1 MKKMQC
7 EVCGSTSIKKVG
19 DTVFECQSC
28 GTQYSKEEVQK
39 LLVEI
44 TGTVKI
50 DHSEDIEN
58 TLKRAEQ
65 FEKEGDVRKAE
76 QYYEKVLDMEPE
88 NSKATEKIKGI
99 KKEKAKPQNM
109 YILERTISPES
120 AFDSFI
126 KGLMSLKNIAPDVYK
141 EISIISKSECYYPFA
156 VMYGTYS
163 GSYSG
168 TACFKKEVPVTV
180 EKIKEKYID
189 GQFRKVKV
197 QEIEYRTEIDKQPAS
212 GTYSAKC
219 REIYSLSSCLTDY
232 CSGICLGKLEKDFD
246 FISILEEYFD
256 DVYNNY
262 IDNIKKLDIDN
273 LNVDIPLA
281 DETIDEK
288 LLQRGTRLYKKVI
301 DGTCSSVARRC
312 VGGNYSENVT
322 YNWGTDYQETF
333 YLYLPIQVVEFAYKG
348 DIYLSVT
355 ALAEGCKKNNV
366 VYPYYN
372 TVDNVESEGNREV
385 YKASHKGTYG
395 FIAWLFAA
403 LFGGIGWFQGLTN
416 SPITGAC
423 NTIAIGCAI
432 LGALQTT
439 LGVIKLIQSN
449 KIKNEYLQKME
460 QLTQGKEN
468 ELKKEFKL
476 FFNSY
481 KGINSIEDC
490 CELVRKNSTFS
501 CKDEEISGRA
511 NNDYFDDDNECDE
524 DDEDYEDEE

>member
-1 MKKMQC
+1 MKRMQC

-50 DHSEDIEN
+50 DHTEDIEN

-65 FEKEGDVRKAE
+65 FEQEGDIHKAE

-88 NSKATEKIKGI
+88 NDKAAEKIKGI
-99 KKEKAKPQNM
+99 KREKAKPQNM
-109 YILERTISPES
+109 YILEKTISPES
-120 AFDSFI
+120 AFDSFV

-141 EISIISKSECYYPFA
+141 EISIISKTECYYPFA

-168 TACFKKEVPVTV
+168 TACFKKEVEYTDWENYTDYVNGKPVKRRRPVTKT
-180 EKIKEKYID
+180 KI
-189 GQFRKVKV
+189 
-197 QEIEYRTEIDKQPAS
+197 EIEKQPAS

-219 REIYSLSSCLTDY
+219 REIYSLSSCLTNC
-232 CSGICLGKLEKDFD
+232 CSKICLSKLEKDFD

-262 IDNIKKLDIDN
+262 IDNIKKLDVDN
-273 LNVDIPLA
+273 LNIDIPLA
-281 DETIDEK
+281 DETIDNK
-288 LLQRGTRLYKKVI
+288 LLQRGTKLYKKVI
-301 DGTCSSVARRC
+301 DRTCSAVASRC
-312 VGGNYSENVT
+312 VGGDYSEHVT
-322 YNWGTDYQETF
+322 YNWGTDFQEIF
-333 YLYLPIQVVEFAYKG
+333 YLYLPIQVVEYAYKG

-372 TVDNVESEGNREV
+372 KVDNVESEGSQEV

-395 FIAWLFAA
+395 AITWLLAA
-403 LFGGIGWFQGLTN
+403 LFGGIGWFQGLTD

-423 NTIAIGCAI
+423 NTIAIACAI
-432 LGALQTT
+432 LGVLQTT
-439 LGVIKLIQSN
+439 LGIIKLIQSN
-449 KIKNEYLQKME
+449 KIKNEYLQKIE
-460 QLTQGKEN
+460 QLTQDKDN

-476 FFNSY
+476 FFGTY
-481 KGINSIEDC
+481 KGIDSIDDC

-501 CKDEEISGRA
+501 CKDEEISGYA
-511 NNDYFDDDNECDE
+511 NNDYFDDEEYYDN
-524 DDEDYEDEE
+524 DEDYEDDE

>member
-65 FEKEGDVRKAE
+65 FEQEGDVRKAE

-197 QEIEYRTEIDKQPAS
+197 QEIE
-212 GTYSAKC
+212 
-219 REIYSLSSCLTDY
+219 
-232 CSGICLGKLEKDFD
+232 
-246 FISILEEYFD
+246 
-256 DVYNNY
+256 
-262 IDNIKKLDIDN
+262 
-273 LNVDIPLA
+273 
-281 DETIDEK
+281 
-288 LLQRGTRLYKKVI
+288 
-301 DGTCSSVARRC
+301 
-312 VGGNYSENVT
+312 
-322 YNWGTDYQETF
+322 
-333 YLYLPIQVVEFAYKG
+333 
-348 DIYLSVT
+348 
-355 ALAEGCKKNNV
+355 
-366 VYPYYN
+366 
-372 TVDNVESEGNREV
+372 
-385 YKASHKGTYG
+385 
-395 FIAWLFAA
+395 
-403 LFGGIGWFQGLTN
+403 
-416 SPITGAC
+416 
-423 NTIAIGCAI
+423 
-432 LGALQTT
+432 
-439 LGVIKLIQSN
+439 
-449 KIKNEYLQKME
+449 
-460 QLTQGKEN
+460 
-468 ELKKEFKL
+468 
-476 FFNSY
+476 
-481 KGINSIEDC
+481 
-490 CELVRKNSTFS
+490 
-501 CKDEEISGRA
+501 
-511 NNDYFDDDNECDE
+511 
-524 DDEDYEDEE
+524 